1 MPTQNHAERQFA
13 ALADPSR
20 RAIFERL
27 AKGPMAVGALAD
39 GFPISRPAVS
49 QHLRVLSDARLV
61 KAERAGTQ
69 NIYRVDPEG
78 VAILRNYLD
87 AMWSR
92 ALNDF
97 KAAAESSYQ
106 SSNPKSRKEKR

>member
-1 MPTQNHAERQFA
+1 MTAHSHAERQFA

-27 AKGPMAVGALAD
+27 ARGPMAVGALAE

-49 QHLRVLSDARLV
+49 QHLRVLSEARLV

-69 NIYRVDPEG
+69 NIYRVNPEG
-78 VAILRNYLD
+78 VAALRDYLD

-92 ALNDF
+92 ALGDF
-97 KAAAESSYQ
+97 KAAAEASYR
-106 SSNPKSRKEKR
+106 SSNPRRKDKR